1 MIRLVLIRHGQ
12 TAWNKSGKYQG
23 QSDVA
28 LSEEGLEQA
37 RCLAE
42 HFPVEKLDAVYASD
56 LSRAMVTAETV
67 AQKFGLEVR
76 PEPAFR
82 ELSFGKWEGLT
93 YAEIVAGWP
102 DAMAN
107 FLTHPDIM
115 EIPQGESFPQVQQ
128 RAMAR
133 LKEIVAEHEPHD
145 HTVGIFAHG
154 AVLRTILTGI
164 MQMPLS
170 QVWTLSQYNTAVN
183 IVRFDEGR
191 PTVELLNST
200 AHLAMEGLSGKGKI

>member
-1 MIRLVLIRHGQ
+1 MTRLLLIRHGQ
-12 TAWNKSGKYQG
+12 TEWNKLGKYQG

-56 LSRAMVTAETV
+56 LFRAMVTARTV
-67 AQKFGLEVR
+67 ADRFGLAVQKE
-76 PEPAFR
+76 EAFR
-82 ELSFGKWEGLT
+82 ELSFGDWEGLT
-93 YAEIVAGWP
+93 YQEIVEGWP
-102 DAMAN
+102 EAMSN
-107 FLTHPDIM
+107 FLTHPDVM
-115 EIPQGESFPQVQQ
+115 KIPHGETFAQVQA
-128 RAMAR
+128 RAMGR
-133 LKEIVAEHEPHD
+133 LWEIVAEHEAKD
-145 HTVGIFAHG
+145 HVVAIFAHG
-154 AVLRTILTGI
+154 AVLRTMLTAL
-164 MQMPLS
+164 MHMPLS
-170 QVWTLSQYNTAVN
+170 HVWTLSQYNTAVS